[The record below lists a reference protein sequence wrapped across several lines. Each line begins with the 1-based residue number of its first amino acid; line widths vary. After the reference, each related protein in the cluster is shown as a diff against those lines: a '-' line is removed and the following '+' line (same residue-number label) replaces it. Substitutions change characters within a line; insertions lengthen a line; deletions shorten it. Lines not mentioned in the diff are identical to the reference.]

1 MSDQAGSKAPGGV
14 PSSTLEER
22 IVNAVVPPRLYWR
35 IRAWR
40 GWLKGEPELRLLKHL
55 VDPKRNAVDAGA
67 NKGVYSYF
75 LARYAKHCFAYE
87 PNPKIR
93 AILERCARG
102 ANVTVSGAALSDRAG
117 AAAMMLPLRRGR
129 PSNQTGSLRTDLVG
143 RMEHLEIEV
152 ETRRLDDEPVGDVGF
167 VKIDVEG
174 FERRVIE
181 GAKGLLARC
190 RPTLLV
196 EIDEKNAGEK
206 PEAVIRWIEGLGY
219 TALCL
224 SGGVLTPVA
233 RVDLAAELAQG
244 RFINNFVFLA
254 R

>member
-1 MSDQAGSKAPGGV
+1 MSAEAPRAAPAGA

-22 IVNAVVPPRLYWR
+22 IVNAVIPPRLYWR
-35 IRAWR
+35 VRAWR
-40 GWLKGEPELRLLKHL
+40 GWLRGERELRLLKHL
-55 VDPKRNAVDAGA
+55 VDPGRNAVDAGA

-75 LARYAKHCFAYE
+75 LARYARHCFAYE

-93 AILERCARG
+93 AILERSARG

-117 AAAMMLPLRRGR
+117 TAAMMLPLRRGR

-143 RMEHLEIEV
+143 RMEHLEIQV

-174 FERRVIE
+174 FERQAIA
-181 GAKGLLARC
+181 GAADLIARC

-196 EIDEKNAGEK
+196 EIDEKNSGEK
-206 PEAVIRWIEGLGY
+206 PESVIRWIEDLGY
-219 TALCL
+219 HALCL
-224 SGGVLTPVA
+224 RGGVLAPVS

>member
-1 MSDQAGSKAPGGV
+1 MPGAAI

-22 IVNAVVPPRLYWR
+22 IVNAVIPPRLYWR

-40 GWLKGEPELRLLKHL
+40 GWWRGERELRLLKHL
-55 VDPKRNAVDAGA
+55 VDPARNAVDAGA

-87 PNPKIR
+87 PNPKVR

-102 ANVTVSGAALSDRAG
+102 AKVTVSGAALSDRAG
-117 AAAMMLPLRRGR
+117 AATMMLPLRRGR

-152 ETRRLDDEPVGDVGF
+152 ETRRLDGEQVGDVGF
-167 VKIDVEG
+167 IKIDVEG
-174 FERRVIE
+174 FERKAIE
-181 GAKGLLARC
+181 GARQTIARC
-190 RPTLLV
+190 HPTLLV
-196 EIDEKNAGEK
+196 EIDEKNSGEK
-206 PEAVIRWIEGLGY
+206 PEAVIAWIESLGY
-219 TALCL
+219 SAYCL
-224 SGGVLTPVA
+224 RGGVLNTA
-233 RVDLAAELAQG
+233 SRVDLAAELAQG
-244 RFINNFVFLA
+244 RFINNFVFLP